1 MKTTL
6 LAIACAAALSAAG
19 ASTTL
24 TGIITDSMCGVSH
37 SMMKGH
43 ADDDC
48 VRMCVKG
55 SAEYALYDGKN
66 IWKLSDQKTPARFMA
81 KHVKVTGTVD
91 EKAMRIKVASIE
103 ADE

>member
-19 ASTTL
+19 GPTTV
-24 TGIITDSMCGVSH
+24 TGVITDSACGASH

-55 SAEYALYDGKN
+55 SADYTLYDVKN
-66 IWKLSDQKTPARFMA
+66 VWKLSDQKTPARFIA
-81 KHVKVTGTVD
+81 KHVKVTGAVD
-91 EKAMRIKVASIE
+91 EKAMRIKVAGIE
-103 ADE
+103 PAE